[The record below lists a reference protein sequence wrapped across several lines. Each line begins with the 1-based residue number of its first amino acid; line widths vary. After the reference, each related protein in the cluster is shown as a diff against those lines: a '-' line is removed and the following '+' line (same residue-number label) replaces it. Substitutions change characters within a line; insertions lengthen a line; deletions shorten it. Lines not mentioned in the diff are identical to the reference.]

1 VADFVEVE
9 DGGLTV
15 RAADIS
21 DPRRRVLLL
30 LAALDRA
37 DPTFAL
43 DVRARLLAAQW
54 EERGVLRAL
63 IGG

>member
-1 VADFVEVE
+1 VAEFVEVG
-9 DGGLTV
+9 DSGLTV
-15 RAADIS
+15 RADDIP

-30 LAALDRA
+30 LASLDQA

-43 DVRARLLAAQW
+43 DVRARLLATEW